1 MIEIFHNPRGE
12 YVKVALALPRG
23 LHARPSA
30 KLAQLARS
38 FRASISLITENGE
51 VNAKSMLDILS
62 LAAQKNDQLIIM
74 AKGEDATEALTRIA
88 EFCLDSRDY
97 YGPADS

>member
-1 MIEIFHNPRGE
+1 MMEIFQNARGE
-12 YVKVALALPRG
+12 YVKLSLALPRG

-38 FRASISLITENGE
+38 FKSNITLISENGE
-51 VNAKSMLDILS
+51 ADAKSMLDILS
-62 LAAQKNDQLIIM
+62 LAAQKNTQLVIM
-74 AKGEDATEALTRIA
+74 ANGVDAKEALNSIS

-97 YGPADS
+97 YGPTDS

>member
-1 MIEIFHNPRGE
+1 MMEIFHNPRGE
-12 YVKVALALPRG
+12 YVEVTLALPRG

-38 FRASISLITENGE
+38 FISSITLINENGE
-51 VNAKSMLDILS
+51 ADAKSMLDILS
-62 LAAQKNDQLIIM
+62 LAAQKNDHLVIM
-74 AKGEDATEALTRIA
+74 AKGVDADEALTKIA
-88 EFCLDSRDY
+88 EFCQDSRDY

>member
-1 MIEIFHNPRGE
+1 MT
-12 YVKVALALPRG
+12 KVLLALPRG

-30 KLAQLARS
+30 KLAQLARN
-38 FRASISLITENGE
+38 FHADIILMGENGE

-62 LAAQKNDQLIIM
+62 LSAQHGDELFILAN
-74 AKGEDATEALTRIA
+74 GSDAEPALTA
-88 EFCLDSRDY
+88 VADFCLDGNDY